1 MSFLEKE
8 ESRFTII
15 KVENSFGLIYVEI
28 LISSR
33 NTEKSTLGSD
43 KTLKELVVIKQKLD
57 SSFAY
62 STAYMDNL
70 LVGFVS
76 EITTGNQS

>member
-1 MSFLEKE
+1 ME

-15 KVENSFGLIYVEI
+15 KVEDSLELIQIEI

-33 NTEKSTLGSD
+33 NTQKSTLGSE

-57 SSFAY
+57 SSFAS